1 MKVKLFLF
9 VILVIL
15 IGGAA
20 FYFGWIQFQLEEHS
34 YGVVFSK
41 TSGYEQE
48 VVRPGEFNWR
58 WEALIPTNLTLH
70 EIEVLPQSI
79 DIEKSGS
86 LPSGSV
92 YSQAVEVTTDFEYSL
107 VLSLSYSLQPE
118 QLPQLVKEEALTV
131 DTLDGYYQKAEQRMG
146 SIVNSYVENR
156 IISKQDITANDF
168 KMSAVEAALIEKLQD
183 AFSHFEIHSLNLIR
197 IEMPDIDLYQAARSY
212 YFNILETRQETEAA
226 TLRQE
231 REWIVSQESKL
242 EVLKKYGKLFTE
254 YPGLIQ
260 YMALQKNQ
268 DLQQFLPEVDLI
280 PSSGNSGSAEKQETE

>member
-9 VILVIL
+9 VILLIL
-15 IGGAA
+15 VGGAA

-92 YSQAVEVTTDFEYSL
+92 YSQAVDVTTGFKYKLAFSL
-107 VLSLSYSLQPE
+107 AYSLQPE
-118 QLPQLVKEEALTV
+118 QLPQLVQEEALTV
-131 DTLDGYYQKAEQRMG
+131 DTLDDYYQKADQRMA
-146 SIVNSYVENR
+146 SIVTSYVENS

-168 KMSAVEAALIEKLQD
+168 KISAVETALIEKLQNE
-183 AFSHFEIHSLNLIR
+183 FQYFEIHSVNLTE
-197 IEMPDIDLYQAARSY
+197 IEIPDIDLYQAARSY
-212 YFNILETRQETEAA
+212 YFNMLETRQETETA

-242 EVLKKYGKLFTE
+242 EVLKKYGELFTD

-260 YMALQKNQ
+260 YMALQENQ
-268 DLQQFLPEVDLI
+268 ELQQFLPEINLI
-280 PSSGNSGSAEKQETE
+280 PSSGNSGSAEEQETE